1 MAGRQTRKNCP
12 FCQHP
17 ERDII
22 EQEILTGMLDVQD
35 CDKRYQWPEGTSHR
49 HMRRHSGEYYNNS
62 NSQCP
67 ICTDPNRADI
77 EKAILEGIAGIDD
90 FAVELGIASSM
101 VSTHMEK
108 HTKPIIQQHV
118 SIDVLPNAMKT
129 VTESLGRVEK
139 NMNRLDRLL
148 GRVLD
153 HVENQFDDEDEMI
166 EMRDVETALKVHR
179 EVRDTLVELAKW
191 MEKAETIEDRQSVS
205 IMTVM
210 QQYFVEKSP
219 QEWVELKKRLVA
231 AGVMAE

>member
-12 FCQHP
+12 FCNHP
-17 ERDII
+17 ERDLI
-22 EQEILTGMLDVQD
+22 ETKILQGSLDVQD
-35 CDKRYQWPEGTSHR
+35 CDFENQWAEGTTHR

-62 NSQCP
+62 NTQCP
-67 ICTDPNRADI
+67 LCISPERAEI
-77 EKAILEGIAGIDD
+77 EAAILEGRAGIDD
-90 FAVELGIASSM
+90 FAVELGIASSL

-118 SIDVLPNAMKT
+118 HIEALPNAMKT
-129 VTESLGRVEK
+129 VHESLSRVEN

-153 HVENQFDDEDEMI
+153 HVENQFDDES
-166 EMRDVETALKVHR
+166 ALKVHR

-191 MEKAETIEDRQSVS
+191 MEKAETIEDKQSVS
-205 IMTVM
+205 ILNVL
-210 QQYFVEKSP
+210 QQFYTEKSP

-231 AGVMAE
+231 SG

>member
-17 ERDII
+17 ERDLI
-22 EQEILTGMLDVQD
+22 ESKILQGALDVQD
-35 CDKRYQWPEGTSHR
+35 CDYEHQWAEGTTHR

-62 NSQCP
+62 NTQCP
-67 ICTDPNRADI
+67 ICTDPNRSEI
-77 EKAILEGIAGIDD
+77 EAAILEGRAGIDD
-90 FAVELGIASSM
+90 FAVELGIASSL

-118 SIDVLPNAMKT
+118 HIEALPNAMKT
-129 VTESLGRVEK
+129 VHESLSRVEK

-153 HVENQFDDEDEMI
+153 HVENQFDDEEEVI

-191 MEKAETIEDRQSVS
+191 MEKAETIEDKQSVS
-205 IMTVM
+205 IINVL
-210 QQYFVEKSP
+210 QQFYSEKSP
-219 QEWVELKKRLVA
+219 QEWVELKSRLVA
-231 AGVMAE
+231 SGVMSE